1 MNKDSVLQYQ
11 KLLTYLS
18 IPKGI
23 QFKVVPHTDMT
34 QRKFIAWPTQGVLP
48 YFLDLRNDQTF
59 FYKKPLEISGDNC
72 EFV

>member
-11 KLLTYLS
+11 KLLTYFS

-34 QRKFIAWPTQGVLP
+34 LRKFIAWPTQGVFP

-59 FYKKPLEISGDNC
+59 FYKKPLEISGDTC

>member
-11 KLLTYLS
+11 KLLTYFS

-34 QRKFIAWPTQGVLP
+34 LRKFIAWPTQGVFP

-59 FYKKPLEISGDNC
+59 FLQETAGD
-72 EFV
+72 